1 MLVKL
6 KILLEYLNGVKRDDW
21 GDAWVDG
28 EKITD
33 KTGLSL
39 IEINDMTR
47 LAWHRKLVDVGT
59 NSALQSS
66 KGYKFFRVQITVE
79 GRLWLETN

>member
-1 MLVKL
+1 MLVTL
-6 KILLEYLNGVKRDDW
+6 KILLEYLNGVKRNDW

-33 KTGLSL
+33 ETGLSL
-39 IEINDMTR
+39 IDINDMTK
-47 LAWHRKLVDVGT
+47 LASIRNLVDLGYSLAT
-59 NSALQSS
+59 ETSS
-66 KGYKFFRVQITVE
+66 SYHFFRVQITVE